1 MSTTRNDGNAKWE
14 VTITQFTD
22 EREWGVRWDWMG
34 FGHLLSIAVNKAP
47 AMRIIVLG
55 CSLWFGRLP
64 VTPKTIKTRMSNE
77 KEKQPVSRTDPHL
90 QFVTLEFKDGTS
102 ATFSGPAILFAGD
115 KPKKLHLSRSANRS
129 RYQRIAR
136 GDR

>member
-1 MSTTRNDGNAKWE
+1 MSTAPNDGNAKWE

-22 EREWGVRWDWMG
+22 EREWGVRCDWVG

-64 VTPKTIKTRMSNE
+64 VTPKTITTRMSNE
-77 KEKQPVSRTDPHL
+77 KEKT
-90 QFVTLEFKDGTS
+90 
-102 ATFSGPAILFAGD
+102 AG
-115 KPKKLHLSRSANRS
+115 
-129 RYQRIAR
+129 
-136 GDR
+136 